1 MKITNLP
8 AMGICCIILCA
19 FGPAKANTPMDTLTN
34 KQKVLSFYKLIVGQR
49 KAELIPE
56 FVLENYKQHNPTV
69 PQGRAG
75 ITGMINYLKTLPPPP
90 EGAKSP
96 IVRAIQEGD
105 MVVAH
110 LDIQF
115 MGKRMVVIDLFEL
128 ENGMLAGHWD
138 AIQEIPDQTGL
149 IITASNGTAE
159 IDAAASA
166 EKSKQVVNAFYQ
178 AILHK
183 KMPAELL
190 KADYTEHD
198 PAVTNTGKSL
208 DEYLLN
214 DHNRE
219 MKIHRVIAEGDF
231 VMVQS
236 QFKRGGKGFVFYEI
250 FRVEADK
257 IAEHWSVEQAVP
269 EGVEAADMF

>member
-8 AMGICCIILCA
+8 AMGICCVILCA
-19 FGPAKANTPMDTLTN
+19 FGPAKANTTMDTLSN

-49 KAELIPE
+49 KAELIPQ
-56 FVLENYKQHNPTV
+56 FVLENYRQHNPTAA
-69 PQGRAG
+69 QGRTG

-96 IVRAIQEGD
+96 IIRAIQEGN
-105 MVVAH
+105 MVVTH

-138 AIQEIPDQTGL
+138 AIQQVPDQTGL
-149 IITASNGTAE
+149 TITASNGTAE
-159 IDAAASA
+159 IDTTASA

-178 AILHK
+178 AILDK
-183 KMPAELL
+183 KMPVELL
-190 KADYTEHD
+190 KVNYTEHD
-198 PAVTNTGKSL
+198 PAVIGTGNAL
-208 DEYLLN
+208 DGYLLT
-214 DHNRE
+214 DPNRGI
-219 MKIHRVIAEGDF
+219 KIHRVIAEGDF

-236 QFKRGGKGFVFYEI
+236 QFKRGGNGFVFYQI
-250 FRVEADK
+250 FRVEAGK

-269 EGVEAADMF
+269 EGVEVGDMF

>member
-8 AMGICCIILCA
+8 AMGLCCIILCA
-19 FGPAKANTPMDTLTN
+19 FGPAKANTTMDTLSN

-56 FVLENYKQHNPTV
+56 FVLENYRQHNPKA

-75 ITGMINYLKTLPPPP
+75 ITGMINYLKTLPLPP

-96 IVRAIQEGD
+96 IIRTIQEGN
-105 MVVAH
+105 MVVTH

-138 AIQEIPDQTGL
+138 AIQEVPDQTGL
-149 IITASNGTAE
+149 TITASNGTAE
-159 IDAAASA
+159 IDTTASA
-166 EKSKQVVNAFYQ
+166 ENSKQIVNAFYQ
-178 AILHK
+178 AILDK

-190 KADYTEHD
+190 KVDYTEHD
-198 PAVTNTGKSL
+198 PAVTATGKAL
-208 DEYLLN
+208 DEYLLT
-214 DHNRE
+214 DHNRDI
-219 MKIHRVIAEGDF
+219 KIHRVIAEGDF
-231 VMVQS
+231 VVVQS
-236 QFKRGGKGFVFYEI
+236 QFKRGGKGFVFYQI
-250 FRVEADK
+250 FRVEGGK

-269 EGVEAADMF
+269 EGVEVGDMF

>member
-19 FGPAKANTPMDTLTN
+19 FVAAKANTPMDTLSN

-49 KAELIPE
+49 KAELVPE
-56 FVLENYKQHNPTV
+56 FVLENYRQHNPTV
-69 PQGRAG
+69 AQGRAG

-96 IVRAIQEGD
+96 IIRAIQEGN
-105 MVVAH
+105 MVVTH

-138 AIQEIPDQTGL
+138 AIQEMPDQTGQT
-149 IITASNGTAE
+149 ITASNGTAE
-159 IDAAASA
+159 IDTTASA
-166 EKSKQVVNAFYQ
+166 ENSKQVVNAFYQ
-178 AILHK
+178 AVLDK
-183 KMPAELL
+183 KRPAELL
-190 KADYTEHD
+190 KVNYTEHD
-198 PAVTNTGKSL
+198 PAVASSGKAL
-208 DEYLLN
+208 DEYLLTG
-214 DHNRE
+214 HNRE
-219 MKIHRVIAEGDF
+219 MKIHRVIAEGNF
-231 VMVQS
+231 VVVQS
-236 QFKRGGKGFVFYEI
+236 QFKRGGKGFVFYQI
-250 FRVEADK
+250 FRVEAGK

-269 EGVEAADMF
+269 EGVEVGDMF